1 VTSSSEPA
9 RPAAPRGPAASGVS
23 SGAGR
28 VSLEE
33 LAGRRGVRPVAD
45 LREMTADGVF
55 ASDEELDAFVEQV
68 RAWRRS
74 DIA

>member
-1 VTSSSEPA
+1 
-9 RPAAPRGPAASGVS
+9 
-23 SGAGR
+23 
-28 VSLEE
+28 LEE